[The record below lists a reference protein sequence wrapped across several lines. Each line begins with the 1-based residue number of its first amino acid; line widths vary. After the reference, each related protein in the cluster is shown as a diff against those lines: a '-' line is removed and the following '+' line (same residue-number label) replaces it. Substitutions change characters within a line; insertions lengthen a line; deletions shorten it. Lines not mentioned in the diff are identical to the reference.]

1 MRVRE
6 VNTLLEHGLDFIVK
20 LDKWLCLPNGAQ
32 KVSQARLKSFANDC
46 YLFHH
51 PIASGGAFKVP
62 KSLPV
67 LANSTLSK
75 RLEAG
80 TLDLACPLAREAV
93 VIAYIGWRTGASRDT
108 CVKVANIFLKLEL
121 A

>member
-6 VNTLLEHGLDFIVK
+6 VNTLLEYGLDFIVK

-32 KVSQARLKSFANDC
+32 KISQARLRNFADNC
-46 YLFHH
+46 YMFQR
-51 PIASGGAFKVP
+51 PVASSGDFEAP
-62 KSLPV
+62 KSLPRLV
-67 LANSTLSK
+67 DSTLAK

-80 TLDLACPLAREAV
+80 TIDLACPLDREAV
-93 VIAYIGWRTGASRDT
+93 VIAYVEWRTGANKDT
-108 CVKVANIFLKLEL
+108 CIKVANIFLKLEL